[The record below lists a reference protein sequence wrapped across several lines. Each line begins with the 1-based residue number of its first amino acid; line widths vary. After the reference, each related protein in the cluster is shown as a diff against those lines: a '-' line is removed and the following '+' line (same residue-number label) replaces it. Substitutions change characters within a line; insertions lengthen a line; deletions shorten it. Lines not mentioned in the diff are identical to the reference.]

1 MQRVSL
7 TLTAA
12 VLLLTGCTV
21 TYSARPVYQKPYS
34 IGVDRPALRPVEIPS
49 SINGRPVLLQDRC
62 KNPTILDY
70 VAGPD
75 GRLYARKVC

>member
-7 TLTAA
+7 TLT
-12 VLLLTGCTV
+12 
-21 TYSARPVYQKPYS
+21 
-34 IGVDRPALRPVEIPS
+34 ALRPVEIPS

-62 KNPTILDY
+62 SSPKVLGY